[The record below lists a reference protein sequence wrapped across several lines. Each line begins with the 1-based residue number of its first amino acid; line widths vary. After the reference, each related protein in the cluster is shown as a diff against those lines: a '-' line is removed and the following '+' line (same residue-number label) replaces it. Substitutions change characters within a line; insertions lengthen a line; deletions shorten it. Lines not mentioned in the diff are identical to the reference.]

1 MFTFVYTFVNMVE
14 RVKKILEE
22 FRLSPSQLAE
32 TLNVQRSNISHIL
45 SGRNKPSLDLI
56 QKILTEF
63 PDLNSDWLLFGKGD
77 MKKQKQPKP
86 TPPEPKQAP
95 LPKETSEISPT
106 PSMDSALNVDN
117 SPKEVNKPESPTY
130 TPSESKT
137 KPVSAKNKSVSKK
150 KEDDKQIERI
160 IIFNDD
166 NTFKE
171 YKPE

>member
-1 MFTFVYTFVNMVE
+1 MVE
-14 RVKKILEE
+14 RVKKILET

-63 PDLNSDWLLFGKGD
+63 PELNSDWLLFGKGD
-77 MKKQKQPKP
+77 MKKSAKAPEATKADAGPKATEPKKAAFPPTREIKP
-86 TPPEPKQAP
+86 TKDTPVEENPAEE
-95 LPKETSEISPT
+95 LPMPQE
-106 PSMDSALNVDN
+106 SALSKQKIAIQKNTSNKKSGDN
-117 SPKEVNKPESPTY
+117 D
-130 TPSESKT
+130 
-137 KPVSAKNKSVSKK
+137 KS
-150 KEDDKQIERI
+150 IERI
-160 IIFNDD
+160 IILNDD